1 MKRGLEDAV
10 LVDRY
15 PERPPDWVGPTPL
28 NYFGADVRIAGD
40 FYGQD
45 TDYHSYA
52 EYTYLDDRQRY
63 NSTTLP
69 PDADQSKIEDYK
81 DIEKYPTNVWNI
93 EWFERNDPKEIY
105 ESWAFPIFK
114 GTKVMSPW
122 TGTKAD
128 VDYQVKYPYDF
139 APPITNLQSKGLLFP
154 NDEKFN
160 IPNEFALNDVPY
172 LIDQIPELSRT
183 PHSNKEL
190 FITYFINSVN
200 ACIFDTGLAMVESR
214 KLKNW

>member
-15 PERPPDWVGPTPL
+15 PESPPGPWNGPEPL
-28 NYFGADVRIAGD
+28 NYFGADVRITGNLNVQFAA
-40 FYGQD
+40 YR
-45 TDYHSYA
+45 
-52 EYTYLDDRQRY
+52 YLDDRQRY

-93 EWFERNDPKEIY
+93 EWFERNDPKEISEMY
-105 ESWAFPIFK
+105 PEPIFR

-122 TGTKAD
+122 TGTKTEAGYD
-128 VDYQVKYPYDF
+128 VYYPYDF

-154 NDEKFN
+154 NEEKFN

-172 LIDQIPELSRT
+172 LIDQIPDLSMT
-183 PHSNKEL
+183 PHANKEL
-190 FITYFINSVN
+190 FITNFINSVN
-200 ACIFDTGLAMVESR
+200 ARIFDTGLAMVESR